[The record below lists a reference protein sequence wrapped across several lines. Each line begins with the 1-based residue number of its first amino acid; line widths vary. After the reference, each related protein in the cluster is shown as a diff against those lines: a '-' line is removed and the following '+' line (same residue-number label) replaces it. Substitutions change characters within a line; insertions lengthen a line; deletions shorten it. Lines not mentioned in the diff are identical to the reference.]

1 MKRVTVS
8 REEEY
13 VEAIEEFQ
21 EANDLDSRSEAVRR
35 LLDAYED
42 LNADYEEL
50 HKQYEE
56 AQTEAERLRNEKR
69 LILKDREEKQEL
81 VEYVEEE
88 RTVEQRWRE
97 AGLTTRLRWK
107 LFGMDSTDDDDD

>member
-8 REEEY
+8 VEEEH
-13 VEAIEEFQ
+13 VETIDDFQ

-42 LNADYEEL
+42 LQTDYEDLHTQYEEL
-50 HKQYEE
+50 
-56 AQTEAERLRNEKR
+56 QTDVERLRNEKR
-69 LILKDREEKQEL
+69 LILEDREEKQEL

>member
-8 REEEY
+8 LEEEY

-97 AGLTTRLRWK
+97 AGLATRLRWK
-107 LFGMDSTDDDDD
+107 VFGMDSTDDGDD